1 MPFRTLFIAILLL
14 LGIFCFGQKK
24 QEQEFRIDKKELPDG
39 VMALLSNYLDNA
51 KRLRYYKERDGEKS
65 SYEVKFKKDK
75 LHYSIEFDEK
85 GVLEDVELLIKQ
97 TDIPDEPFGKMTQ
110 YLKSNH
116 KKHRIKKIQR
126 QYVNTGDAAQT
137 LKEAFQNRT
146 HPKLRYELIIA
157 TKDENGYGEFELT
170 FDANGEHLLT
180 RKAVKTKYD
189 HVLFQ

>member
-1 MPFRTLFIAILLL
+1 MLLKSPTFIILLF
-14 LGIFCFGQKK
+14 FCVASFGQKK

-39 VMALLSNYLDNA
+39 VMAVLSNYLENT

-97 TDIPDEPFGKMTQ
+97 TDIPNEPFDNMTT
-110 YLKSNH
+110 YLQSNH
-116 KKHRIKKIQR
+116 KKYRIKKIQR

-137 LKEAFQNRT
+137 LKEAFQNRIL
-146 HPKLRYELIIA
+146 PKLKYELIIA

-180 RKAVKTKYD
+180 RKAVNTKYD

>member
-1 MPFRTLFIAILLL
+1 MLLKSPTFIILLF
-14 LGIFCFGQKK
+14 FCVASFGQKK

-39 VMALLSNYLDNA
+39 VMAVLSNYLENT

-85 GVLEDVELLIKQ
+85 GALEDVELLIKQ
-97 TDIPDEPFGKMTQ
+97 TDIPNEPFDNMTT
-110 YLKSNH
+110 YLQSNH
-116 KKHRIKKIQR
+116 KKYRIKKIQR
-126 QYVNTGDAAQT
+126 QYVNTSDAAQT
-137 LKEAFQNRT
+137 LKEAFQNRIL
-146 HPKLRYELIIA
+146 PKLKYELIIA

-180 RKAVKTKYD
+180 RKAVNTKYD

>member
-39 VMALLSNYLDNA
+39 VMVLLSNYLDNA

-116 KKHRIKKIQR
+116 KKYRIKKIQR

-137 LKEAFQNRT
+137 LKEAFQNRIL
-146 HPKLRYELIIA
+146 PKLRYELIIA

>member
-1 MPFRTLFIAILLL
+1 MPFRTPFIAILLL
-14 LGIFCFGQKK
+14 LGVFCFGQKK
-24 QEQEFRIDKKELPDG
+24 QEQEFRIDKKELPNG
-39 VMALLSNYLDNA
+39 VMALLSNYLENA

-85 GVLEDVELLIKQ
+85 GALEDVELLIKQ
-97 TDIPDEPFGKMTQ
+97 TDIPNEAFDNMTT
-110 YLKSNH
+110 YLQSNH
-116 KKHRIKKIQR
+116 KKYRIKKIQR

-137 LKEAFQNRT
+137 LKEAFQNGIL
-146 HPKLRYELIIA
+146 PKLKYELIIA

-180 RKAVKTKYD
+180 RKAVNTKYD

>member
-1 MPFRTLFIAILLL
+1 MVILLF
-14 LGIFCFGQKK
+14 FCVASFGQKK
-24 QEQEFRIDKKELPDG
+24 QEQEFRIDKKELPNG
-39 VMALLSNYLDNA
+39 VLALLSNYLENT

-85 GVLEDVELLIKQ
+85 GALEDVELLIKQ
-97 TDIPDEPFGKMTQ
+97 TDIPNAAFDNMTT
-110 YLKSNH
+110 YLQSNH
-116 KKHRIKKIQR
+116 KKYRIKKIQR

-137 LKEAFQNRT
+137 LKEAFQNRIL
-146 HPKLRYELIIA
+146 PKLKYELIIA

>member
-1 MPFRTLFIAILLL
+1 MLLKSPTFIILLF
-14 LGIFCFGQKK
+14 FCVASFGQKK

-39 VMALLSNYLDNA
+39 VMAVLSNYLENT

-85 GVLEDVELLIKQ
+85 GALEDVELLIKQ
-97 TDIPDEPFGKMTQ
+97 TDIPNEPFDNMTT
-110 YLKSNH
+110 YLQSNH
-116 KKHRIKKIQR
+116 KKYRIKKIQW

-137 LKEAFQNRT
+137 LREAFQNSVL
-146 HPKLRYELIIA
+146 PKLKYELIIA

-170 FDANGEHLLT
+170 FDANGKHLLT
-180 RKAVKTKYD
+180 RKAVNTKYD